1 MRLVQS
7 RNDRIVLAAALF
19 GALALVALSAGVGAE
34 FTDII
39 TGAVT
44 DGLEWA
50 KNNKKTID
58 AVTSIVGGVVAVAG
72 LFI

>member
-19 GALALVALSAGVGAE
+19 GALAVVALSAGVGAE
-34 FTDII
+34 FTDVI
-39 TGAVT
+39 TNAIT

>member
-7 RNDRIVLAAALF
+7 RNDRIVLAVALF
-19 GALALVALSAGVGAE
+19 GALALVALSTGVGAE
-34 FTDII
+34 FADVI
-39 TGAVT
+39 TGVIT

-50 KNNKKTID
+50 KGNKKTID

-72 LFI
+72 LFL